1 MSAIV
6 AFPDSVA
13 IDFGASATKSAWRDK
28 DGVVHLVHFGRARQ
42 FDSVVYVA
50 TDLSVSVHTAGESPR
65 QLHGVKQRI
74 GQPGTP
80 LLEREIPIGASDESV
95 QLIEP
100 TSAILAHALASCR
113 KACDTANP
121 VGTWE
126 EVPLV
131 LTHPVLWGE
140 PERQFLSEAALRI
153 SLPLRR
159 DAATIHF
166 VTEPEAACAYAVSQG
181 FASFADGP
189 IAVFD
194 IGAATL
200 DVAVI
205 ARDGDDSVT
214 LASDGSFTGGDDLD
228 NALLRL
234 VEKRLRTEHG
244 PGASAAFLRACREQP
259 YSARAEARRTKET
272 LSTDPECTFAAT
284 LAGDGDGDGDGTNID
299 VDVEREEFEEE
310 IGSILGG
317 WTALLGECLASLPS
331 ATTPGT
337 ILCSGGTALIPA
349 LQRKLDDIAQEV
361 GARIVILGSKKIG
374 PGQCVA
380 PGALDVLLARE
391 TARLR
396 EQEQQ
401 RIEEEERREERRRRE
416 RRIRRHN
423 EGIVDDEIQNFSQMR
438 GRADALLNR
447 LPSDEE
453 LIRVIRFTAL
463 KGLGIVSF
471 FDQYSLMALSHY
483 RMTIE
488 PKIGDGWWRYSEVD
502 YFRHG
507 VMNNIVVQFRN
518 DDRLWVGTISSSE
531 QRAISEWADGK
542 LY

>member
-1 MSAIV
+1 MSVFV
-6 AFPDSVA
+6 ALPHSVA

-28 DGVVHLVHFGRARQ
+28 DDLVHFVHFDRARQ
-42 FDSVVYVA
+42 FDSVVYVSA
-50 TDLSVSVHTAGESPR
+50 DLSVSVDSRDESPY

-74 GQPGTP
+74 GQPGSP
-80 LLEREIPIGASDESV
+80 LLEREIPIGTSDESV

-100 TSAILAHALASCR
+100 TSAILAHALEGCR
-113 KACDTANP
+113 KACDTVNP
-121 VGTWE
+121 AGTWE

-140 PERQFLSEAALRI
+140 SERQFLSEAALRM

-159 DAATIHF
+159 DPATIHF
-166 VTEPEAACAYAVSQG
+166 VTEPEAACAYAVSEG

-205 ARDGDDSVT
+205 GRDGDDSVT

-234 VEKRLRTEHG
+234 VEKRLRAEHG
-244 PGASAAFLRACREQP
+244 QGAPAAFLRSCREQP
-259 YSARAEARRTKET
+259 YSARSEARRTKET
-272 LSTDPECTFAAT
+272 LSADLECAFAAT
-284 LAGDGDGDGDGTNID
+284 LAGDGEDDGTNLD

-310 IGSILGG
+310 IGSILGS
-317 WTALLGECLASLPS
+317 WATLLRECLASLPS

-361 GARIVILGSKKIG
+361 GARIVVAGSEKIG

-380 PGALDVLLARE
+380 PGALKVLLARE
-391 TARLR
+391 TATLR

-401 RIEEEERREERRRRE
+401 RIEEEERRAERRRRE

-423 EGIVDDEIQNFSQMR
+423 EDIINDEIKKSPPGLR
-438 GRADALLNR
+438 GRADALLDR

-453 LIRVIRFTAL
+453 LIKVVRFSAYQ
-463 KGLGIVSF
+463 GLGILAF
-471 FDQYSLMALSHY
+471 LDRYSLMALSHY

-488 PKIGDGWWRYSEVD
+488 PKIGDGWWRYSEVK
-502 YFRHG
+502 YYRYG
-507 VMNNIVVQFRN
+507 VMNNVVVQFSN
-518 DDRLWVGTISSSE
+518 DDRLWIGTISSSE
-531 QRAISEWADGK
+531 RQAISEWADGD